1 MMRKVF
7 LMLFVLM
14 SFTAFSQLKVK
25 EGSFK
30 KVENCV
36 ILDKRYDDN
45 NNPMALIRIYTEN
58 ILPEQKRDFFFDSD
72 FGTNL
77 EPSIAESG
85 EIELYATYTVK
96 KIKLTHNFF
105 SPLDIV
111 IPFDLEGN
119 ACYELILQG
128 PGQQPTPT
136 PTQQKKY
143 HLIVKADQ
151 ADATIYIDGTA
162 MNFGEASKLVDEG
175 TTHTYKIEC
184 DMYHAET
191 GSVTVNEKTVINKT
205 LRPAFGYINI
215 STSPEQGAKV
225 SVDGKYIGVSPIT
238 TDKLASGTH
247 TVRVMKEMYKMKEQS
262 FTVNDGQTTN
272 ANITM
277 TANFVNVTVN
287 TDSQSDIYVDEEYKG
302 KGRWTGRISEGSHIF
317 EARKANHK
325 ASKKTIDLVLG
336 KNETITLEA
345 PKPINGSI
353 EINSSPM
360 EANIYI
366 DGKNYGTTPN
376 YINEIIIG
384 THELKLEKQGCTTI
398 TKSITIKEGETL
410 SVNEK
415 LVSQQTTDNRQ
426 QASGNASQDISG
438 TINGHEYVDLGLS
451 VKWAT
456 CNVGASKPEDY
467 GNYYAWGETSTK
479 SSYTSDN
486 SKTFGKQMN
495 DIKGNSQYDAARA
508 NWGSTWRLPTKA
520 ELEELENKC
529 TWTWTTQNG
538 VKGYKVTGPN
548 GNSIFLPAAGSRY
561 GSSPNNAGE
570 RGYYW
575 SSAPFESNSDYAYS
589 LCFHSGFQYVNW
601 LNRYSVLSVR
611 PVLDEEDIYI
621 VSVNNET
628 FTVNGVSFTMIAVKG
643 GTFNMGAQSTDPS
656 GTNYDSDAASDE
668 KPVHSVTLSDY
679 YIGETEVTQELWEA
693 VMGSNPS
700 DFKGSQNPVEK
711 VSWHDCKEF
720 ITKLNRLTGRN
731 FRLPTEAEWEYA
743 ARGGNKSKG
752 YKYSGS
758 NTIGNV
764 AWYWDNSSYTT
775 HNVKTKSPNELGIYD
790 MSGNVLEWCE
800 DWYGNYSS
808 GSQTNPTGPSSDSY
822 RVYRGGCWG
831 NYARNCR
838 VSSRN
843 GTYSVFR
850 DDCRGLRLC
859 LSQY

>member
-1 MMRKVF
+1 MIMKRLILV
-7 LMLFVLM
+7 LLIFVTLD
-14 SFTAFSQLKVK
+14 SFAQLKVK

-302 KGRWTGRISEGSHIF
+302 KGRWTGRLSDGSHFI
-317 EARKANHK
+317 EARKTNHRPTN
-325 ASKKTIDLVLG
+325 KTVDLVLG
-336 KNETITLEA
+336 ETKTITLDA
-345 PKPINGSI
+345 PKPINGSC

-360 EANIYI
+360 GATIYI
-366 DGKNYGTTPN
+366 DGKSYGETPN
-376 YINEIIIG
+376 YINEILIG

-456 CNVGASKPEDY
+456 CNVGANKPEDY
-467 GNYYAWGETSTK
+467 GDYFAWGETSTK

-486 SKTFGKQMN
+486 SKTYGKRMN
-495 DIKGNSQYDAARA
+495 DIRGNSQYDAARA
-508 NWGSTWRLPTKA
+508 NWGGTWRLPTKA
-520 ELEELENKC
+520 ELEELKNKC
-529 TWTWTTQNG
+529 TWRWTTQNG
-538 VKGYKVTGPN
+538 VKGYKITGPN
-548 GNSIFLPAAGSRY
+548 GNSIFLPAAGYRF
-561 GSSPNNAGE
+561 GSSLNGAGE
-570 RGYYW
+570 RGRYW
-575 SSAPFESNSDYAYS
+575 SSTPDESGSDSACGLYFS
-589 LCFHSGFQYVNW
+589 SGSQ
-601 LNRYSVLSVR
+601 SVDWGFRDYGRSVR
-611 PVLDEEDIYI
+611 PVSDEEDIYT
-621 VSVNNET
+621 VNTNNET
-628 FTVNGVSFTMIAVKG
+628 ITVNGVSFTMIKVEG
-643 GTFNMGAQSTDPS
+643 GTFQMGATSEQ
-656 GTNYDSDAASDE
+656 GSDANGDE
-668 KPVHSVTLSDY
+668 SPVHSVTLSDY

-700 DFKGSQNPVEK
+700 YFSGNPQRPVEM
-711 VSWHDCKEF
+711 VSWNYCKEF
-720 ITKLNRLTGRN
+720 ITKLNRLTGKN
-731 FRLPTEAEWEYA
+731 FSLPTEAEWEYA

-764 AWYWDNSSYTT
+764 AWYTDNSSSKT
-775 HNVKTKSPNELGIYD
+775 HNVKTKAPNELGIYD
-790 MSGNVLEWCE
+790 MSGNVYEWCE

-808 GSQTNPTGPSSDSY
+808 VSQTNPTGPSTGSS
-822 RVYRGGCWG
+822 RVDRGGSWNRDAG
-831 NYARNCR
+831 GCR
-838 VSSRN
+838 VSNRYGDNPDRRRSIL
-843 GTYSVFR
+843 
-850 DDCRGLRLC
+850 GLRLC